1 MVSLAEYT
9 TQRNNR
15 MNDNNIVLIK
25 QLAQLLEQ
33 AQIHVSPGSVLYAD
47 ILRAIQTAKRRVASN
62 ERN

>member
-1 MVSLAEYT
+1 
-9 TQRNNR
+9 